1 MSNIG
6 VKTSTV
12 LVLIVILAFSRLI
25 PHPPNFT
32 PLLGMAVFAGARL
45 DNRLFAT
52 LAPLT
57 AMFLSDLIIGLHSG
71 MSVIYFAI
79 LVNVFFGFY
88 LKDRFGPLQIGGTL
102 ISGALL
108 FFLITNFAVWYGN
121 NFYSNDFAGLIT
133 CYTMGLPFFQNTL
146 ISSLMYGFAA
156 FYLLGFLE
164 NQYFNKPKKQSL

>member
-6 VKTSTV
+6 IKTSTV
-12 LVLIVILAFSRLI
+12 LILIAVLAFSRLI

-45 DNRLFAT
+45 DSKLFAI

-71 MSVIYFAI
+71 MSIIYFAI

-88 LKDRFGPLQIGGTL
+88 LKDRLGPLLIGGTL
-102 ISGALL
+102 ISGAII
-108 FFLITNFAVWYGN
+108 FFLITNSYAGN
-121 NFYSNDFAGLIT
+121 PTKVGFVYLHSKEDFGWTMAHEIGKQMVDLVHQLSGRHIVYVLELSLIH
-133 CYTMGLPFFQNTL
+133 
-146 ISSLMYGFAA
+146 I
-156 FYLLGFLE
+156 
-164 NQYFNKPKKQSL
+164 